1 MDNAPRR
8 GVSHTRTEHALM
20 ARFGWAL
27 ALVAGAAIGVEAE
40 HARRDAT
47 GPGLTTTRTAWAAP
61 GAAAPGAPANAPA
74 PSTGAQ
80 PAQPAGLS
88 SDEQAVVRVARGSS
102 PAVVSIERRGASG
115 SGVVVRR
122 DGVILTNAHV
132 VGDVGAVT
140 VALADGRR
148 LQGQVL
154 GRDPT
159 VDVAVVRVTAPNLP
173 AAPIGDSDRLV
184 PGQSAIA
191 IGNPLGF
198 ERTVTTG
205 VVSAVNRTIPGA
217 PLEGL
222 IQTDAAIS
230 PGN

>member
-20 ARFGWAL
+20 VRWGWAL
-27 ALVAGAAIGVEAE
+27 ALVAGAAIGVGAE
-40 HARRDAT
+40 HARLDAKD
-47 GPGLTTTRTAWAAP
+47 PGLTVTRTAWAAP
-61 GAAAPGAPANAPA
+61 SAAPNAPA
-74 PSTGAQ
+74 PNALAPSTSAQ

-159 VDVAVVRVTAPNLP
+159 VDVAVVRVSVSDLP

-191 IGNPLGF
+191 IGN
-198 ERTVTTG
+198 
-205 VVSAVNRTIPGA
+205 
-217 PLEGL
+217 
-222 IQTDAAIS
+222 
-230 PGN
+230 